1 MIFRPFGKVVEIVGH
16 IPPSR
21 GIYYTERIC
30 FFDEQRAKNEPR
42 TEKVDERATLS
53 NKAELRQTPL
63 WVRRTIF
70 CADLGSVLMANAI
83 NRSRVVPNTPLGIP
97 LHHCL

>member
-42 TEKVDERATLS
+42 TEKV
-53 NKAELRQTPL
+53 
-63 WVRRTIF
+63 VRY
-70 CADLGSVLMANAI
+70 AI
-83 NRSRVVPNTPLGIP
+83 KQNRVAPNTPLGIP